1 MFRQVCKEADM
12 TKITSVLLKT
22 IGLALL
28 FSLMT
33 AALTFGAAVLP
44 ANVSV
49 PSSGCVLRGIQV
61 TYLAQQQAGLNR
73 INDIRKE
80 ACDNGVPDPRTGKP
94 LSPSDF
100 KPMQW
105 SAGLEQIA
113 RLRAAECSVSFS
125 HERPN
130 GTMCFDLNGWTSQ
143 ESTGECIAASGGSYA
158 SAADANI
165 VDLIDLWYSEKST
178 YVNGGYGVTGHY
190 TSMIDPSNVCVGLGF
205 VFAPD
210 SDMEYNLAGEFSR
223 EASENTA
230 FLPGYA
236 NVVQTVEIS
245 QGMTGLWQ
253 IKAAGN
259 NFKVGASVPLA
270 LVQTLNSTGAPSLY
284 GLAPVSWTSSDPSVA
299 AIGPDGV
306 LQMYRPGTVTV
317 TALSADG
324 SASISIVVRPNI
336 VTKKMPALR
345 TPSVSKR
352 KVTVAFS
359 KLSKSAMKKAK
370 VTGIE
375 IQVAK
380 DKKFTLIYKDK
391 ILKKTASKYSFKGK
405 KKTTYYIRMR
415 YVCKSGVG
423 KWTKVKKIKT
433 KK

>member
-1 MFRQVCKEADM
+1 
-12 TKITSVLLKT
+12 
-22 IGLALL
+22 
-28 FSLMT
+28 
-33 AALTFGAAVLP
+33 
-44 ANVSV
+44 
-49 PSSGCVLRGIQV
+49 
-61 TYLAQQQAGLNR
+61 
-73 INDIRKE
+73 
-80 ACDNGVPDPRTGKP
+80 
-94 LSPSDF
+94 
-100 KPMQW
+100 
-105 SAGLEQIA
+105 
-113 RLRAAECSVSFS
+113 
-125 HERPN
+125 
-130 GTMCFDLNGWTSQ
+130 
-143 ESTGECIAASGGSYA
+143 
-158 SAADANI
+158 
-165 VDLIDLWYSEKST
+165 
-178 YVNGGYGVTGHY
+178 
-190 TSMIDPSNVCVGLGF
+190 MIDPSNVCVGLGF

-306 LQMYRPGTVTV
+306 LQMYRSGTVTV